1 MKFMSKFDEYRFK
14 RNLVSEKGATR
25 EDTEPLTL
33 LDTLEVLQSELQ
45 PDTDQAMDTTESIL
59 NLIVSQN

>member
-1 MKFMSKFDEYRFK
+1 MKFIAKFDQYRFE
-14 RNLVSEKGATR
+14 RNQVSEKGATR

-33 LDTLEVLQSELQ
+33 LDTLEVLRSEPQ
-45 PDTDQAMDTTESIL
+45 NDTDQTMDTTESIL